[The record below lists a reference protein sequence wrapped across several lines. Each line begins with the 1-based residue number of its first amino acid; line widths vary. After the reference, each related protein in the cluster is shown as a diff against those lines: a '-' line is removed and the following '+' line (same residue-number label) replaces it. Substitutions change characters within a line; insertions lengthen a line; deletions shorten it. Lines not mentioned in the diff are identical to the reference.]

1 MIGIDTNLLLRL
13 LLDDDQT
20 QSIKINAL
28 MDAHATLPESV
39 MIIDVVLAET
49 IWTLRTVYEQ
59 PKSAQVAALKSLLAQ
74 PAFQFENRHALA
86 DAIANFSNSNAGFSD
101 CLIAAKLTALG
112 CDFSATFD
120 KKMRTLPGIKVL

>member
-13 LLDDDQT
+13 LLDDDPAQNA
-20 QSIKINAL
+20 KIDAL
-28 MDAHATLPESV
+28 MDRHATLPDSV
-39 MIIDVVLAET
+39 MLADVVLAEA

-59 PKSAQVAALKSLLAQ
+59 PKSALVAALKKLLAQ
-74 PAFQFENRHALA
+74 PAFAFENRPALEQ
-86 DAIANFSNSNAGFSD
+86 AIASFSSTNAGFSD

-120 KKMRTLPGIKVL
+120 KKMRALPGIKVL